1 MITTACDKT
10 ISKTIRNKTY
20 TFIKNDKNLITSKDQ
35 FTFKEH
41 GKGIEKVTI
50 DPTPNDKN
58 DSKDVTKEFNFKY
71 EIDNNNSQIKIIYSN
86 THNLLQLSA

>member
-1 MITTACDKT
+1 MKRGYIAFLILICLITTACNKT

-35 FTFKEH
+35 FTFQEN

-58 DSKDVTKEFNFKY
+58 DSKDV
-71 EIDNNNSQIKIIYSN
+71 
-86 THNLLQLSA
+86 